1 MICSM
6 LKKGLFGAA
15 LGAGALALVFGS
27 SAPSYIKTA
36 FCNARSSVKQN
47 VPIQFEIDRLRGELS
62 NLKGR
67 MASQIEALV
76 REEEDV
82 KALKSELTVARGE
95 LQAEKQGLVALREG
109 KPSRGILP
117 AGASSISA
125 EEIAR
130 EKARR
135 LDRYNRIEQVVLQKE
150 KTLALRERNINVAH
164 EQLDTL
170 HEKKQELMTRLDAI
184 EAQIKSLAAS
194 ESSQDCTI
202 DTSALTGI
210 EKSVKD
216 LEKRTDLK
224 IRESELTERYLE
236 IADPVS
242 AAPAPRDVDAEIDAK
257 FSGEAPAAGEHKSL

>member
-15 LGAGALALVFGS
+15 LGAGALALVFGT
-27 SAPSYIKTA
+27 SAPSYVKTA
-36 FCNARSSVKQN
+36 FCNARSSIKQN
-47 VPIQFEIDRLRGELS
+47 VPIPFEIERVRGELT
-62 NLKGR
+62 NLKGK
-67 MASQIEALV
+67 MASQIEALA

-82 KALKSELTVARGE
+82 KALKSELTVARNE
-95 LQAEKQGLVALREG
+95 LQAEKQALVALREG
-109 KPSRGILP
+109 KPSRGIVP
-117 AGASSISA
+117 AGGSSISA

-135 LDRYNRIEQVVLQKE
+135 LDRYGRLEQVVLQKE
-150 KTLALRERNINVAH
+150 KTLSLRERNINVAH

-184 EAQIKSLAAS
+184 EAQIKTLAAS
-194 ESSQDCTI
+194 EPSVQDSMI

-210 EKSVKD
+210 ERAVKD

-224 IRESELTERYLE
+224 IREAELTDRYLD
-236 IADPVS
+236 IAEPAVP
-242 AAPAPRDVDAEIDAK
+242 APAPRDVDAEIDAK
-257 FSGEAPAAGEHKSL
+257 FQVGAHAGDHKSL